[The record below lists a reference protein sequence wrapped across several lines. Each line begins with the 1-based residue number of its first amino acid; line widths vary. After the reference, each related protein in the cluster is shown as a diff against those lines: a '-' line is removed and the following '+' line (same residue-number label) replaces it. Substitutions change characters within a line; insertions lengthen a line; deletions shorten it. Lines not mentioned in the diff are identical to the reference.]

1 MRTRWLGEEVR
12 SVGGSQSSYPRS
24 LSESLLAKLAGA
36 CSVPSRKCPR
46 HGGLAQMLDAS
57 PKSSACTR
65 SQRVNLQQDWRRTPR
80 ARASACRRERNFVH
94 GEGSIYHSTKL
105 IVTAFIYSDTT
116 RIFVVV
122 LDFVAFP
129 PDYLAVDDEKFWL
142 LLNIACT

>member
-1 MRTRWLGEEVR
+1 MRRWLGEEVR

-65 SQRVNLQQDWRRTPR
+65 SQRVNLQQDWQHSAGARVGLSAGEEFCAWRRIDLSLHEAHR
-80 ARASACRRERNFVH
+80 YRIHLFRHNENIRRCFGFRGIPSRLYILQLMMKNS
-94 GEGSIYHSTKL
+94 GCY
-105 IVTAFIYSDTT
+105 
-116 RIFVVV
+116 
-122 LDFVAFP
+122 
-129 PDYLAVDDEKFWL
+129 
-142 LLNIACT
+142 